1 MTDLPYHRILDTLAE
16 HRCQVIQVADVELG
30 ALKSAAIIERVDDLV
45 PPRDS
50 TGAPI
55 HPPPADAGARLAMEI
70 RLANESIFGEARTR
84 AVHSTMA
91 DPASATDQ
99 VRFEAYRAQA
109 ERQLQERDA
118 RIRKLETRIAKL
130 EDRAR

>member
-1 MTDLPYHRILDTLAE
+1 
-16 HRCQVIQVADVELG
+16 
-30 ALKSAAIIERVDDLV
+30 
-45 PPRDS
+45 
-50 TGAPI
+50 
-55 HPPPADAGARLAMEI
+55 MEI

-99 VRFEAYRAQA
+99 ARFEAYRAQA

-130 EDRAR
+130 EGSSSLKLGQTLTRAARSPKSLVRLPFDLIGIWRSRRR